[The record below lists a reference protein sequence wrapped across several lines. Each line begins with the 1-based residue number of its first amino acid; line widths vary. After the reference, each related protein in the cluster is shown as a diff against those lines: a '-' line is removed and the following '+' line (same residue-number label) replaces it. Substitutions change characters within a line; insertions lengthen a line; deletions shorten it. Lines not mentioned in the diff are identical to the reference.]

1 MAWAPLL
8 QTCCK
13 HAAKTKQTN
22 KKTPQPNYHC
32 LASFFILRS
41 LFPKRLG
48 QSGVN
53 LVNWVLATAN
63 KHYININL
71 YINPVHC
78 SKRIFNNRTEVNLTL
93 CYLLWTNNPI
103 SGGTGRTSCVSKG
116 SARLRLKRSDGSR
129 VALRLQSR
137 ALICT
142 ELHSLMDPWQGLA
155 TPRFSQQK

>member
-1 MAWAPLL
+1 ML
-8 QTCCK
+8 QT
-13 HAAKTKQTN
+13 ANMLQKQN
-22 KKTPQPNYHC
+22 KQKKNPQPNYHC

-41 LFPKRLG
+41 LFPKSLG